1 MDPTVTI
8 DRLTDVI
15 NHATAP
21 SFLLGA
27 VAGFIAI
34 MFSQMDSVVNCL
46 RQLNA
51 IEETDKGRS
60 RLRLD
65 LPRVEHRVRLL
76 HRAIFMGLLSGI
88 AATLLVIFA
97 FLFAFMNVT
106 HVYSAGVMFLASLGL
121 LAVSLSLFAR
131 EVMIALSEYERFS

>member
-1 MDPTVTI
+1 MDTSNI
-8 DRLTDVI
+8 DKLTEVI

-34 MFSQMDSVVNCL
+34 MFGRMDTVIGRL

-51 IEETDKGRS
+51 IEESNEVRA
-60 RLRLD
+60 RLRQD
-65 LPRVEHRVRLL
+65 LPRVERRVRLL
-76 HRAIFMGLLSGI
+76 HRAIFMGLLSAI
-88 AATLLVIFA
+88 AATVLVISA

-106 HVYSAGVMFLASLGL
+106 HVYSAAIMFLLSLALLAGSLG
-121 LAVSLSLFAR
+121 LFAR
-131 EVMIALSEYERFS
+131 EIMIALSEYERYE